1 MVRVVGSLS
10 YQPFID
16 GPGRRNDYVK
26 LEGKNIYQITHVEEF
41 FSPPIGLN
49 VTVAP
54 NFWQVD
60 AEGQLAVRGD
70 TGFLNLAITNI
81 TTHRL
86 LQITGIELWTAAM
99 EISLRQPAKMIR
111 WGAGDVA
118 EGTLSAVR
126 SPIAAPIRLR
136 NLFTV
141 NEKPLQMRALSTSRC
156 VRIRPRVSMRGF
168 LYELVEGPKQVAH
181 YYEPPIGGIE

>member
-1 MVRVVGSLS
+1 MS

-16 GPGRRNDYVK
+16 GPGRQNDFVK
-26 LEGKNIYQITHVEEF
+26 LEGKNIYRITHVEEF
-41 FSPPIGLN
+41 LTPPIGLN
-49 VTVAP
+49 TTVIP
-54 NFWQVD
+54 NVWQ
-60 AEGQLAVRGD
+60 ALQEGLLAVRGD
-70 TGFLNLAITNI
+70 TGFLTLPITNI

-86 LQITGIELWTAAM
+86 LQITGIELWTGSM
-99 EISLRQPAKMIR
+99 VISLRQPAKMIR
-111 WGAGDVA
+111 WGAGDTP
-118 EGTLSAVR
+118 EGSIQAIR
-126 SPIAAPIRLR
+126 SPIGAPMRLR

-168 LYELVEGPKQVAH
+168 LYELTEGPKDVRV